1 MKKED
6 KTLMIDKIKET
17 LDQYSVV
24 YLANTTS
31 LNAEKTV
38 DLRRAAFKAGIKMM
52 VVKNT
57 LLRKAMD
64 ACDIDYSGLY
74 DSLAGPTTLLLSDT
88 GNAPAKLIKEFRGK
102 KETIPAFKAAYVT
115 HRRCCGI
122 AAVAGQERYQRSPV
136 GWQQTPRSPGNLIQ
150 KRKLNKNKQ
159 QPILNPYY
167 YGRFESICRTVSEP
181 YRKGS

>member
-17 LDQYSVV
+17 LDKYSVV

-57 LLRKAMD
+57 LLKKAMD
-64 ACDIDYSGLY
+64 ASDIDYSGLY

-102 KETIPAFKAAYVT
+102 KETIPAFKAAYVEET
-115 HRRCCGI
+115 VYVGEQNLDTLVAIKSKNELI
-122 AAVAGQERYQRSPV
+122 ADVVALLQSPAKNV
-136 GWQQTPRSPGNLIQ
+136 ISALQSGGS
-150 KRKLNKNKQ
+150 KLHGVLETLSKKEN
-159 QPILNPYY
+159 
-167 YGRFESICRTVSEP
+167 
-181 YRKGS
+181 